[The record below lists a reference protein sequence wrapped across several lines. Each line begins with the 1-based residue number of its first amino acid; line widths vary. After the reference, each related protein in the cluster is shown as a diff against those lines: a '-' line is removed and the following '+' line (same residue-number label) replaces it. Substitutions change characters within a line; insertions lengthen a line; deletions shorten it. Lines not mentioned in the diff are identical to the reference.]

1 MNRDRSQLSRMKES
15 LIRENENLMKIIT
28 SLEKEME
35 ESVERSRKETE
46 GLNKILHL
54 AWPQIQSAIKRK
66 SMQGYCTGS
75 TMSDLQ
81 PQTSDLSTQTE
92 NYSTDSAS
100 LTSLYIEGLNEQLSH
115 MQTEISDILNSAQ
128 LYSLQKDETVAEIQS
143 LSSEYADIL
152 YQYQAAMSESA
163 AKRLRFA
170 QLERET
176 NLIIKYKESDGGYL
190 AEI

>member
-1 MNRDRSQLSRMKES
+1 MNKDRSQLIRTKET

-28 SLEKEME
+28 SLEKEMQ
-35 ESVERSRKETE
+35 ESVERSRTETE

-66 SMQGYCTGS
+66 NMQGYCTGS

-92 NYSTDSAS
+92 NYSTDSTS

-115 MQTEISDILNSAQ
+115 IQTEIFDILNSAQ
-128 LYSLQKDETVAEIQS
+128 LYSLQKDETLAEIQS
-143 LSSEYADIL
+143 LSSEYAEIL
-152 YQYQAAMSESA
+152 YQYQAALSRSGA
-163 AKRLRFA
+163 RRLRFA
-170 QLERET
+170 ELERET
-176 NLIIKYKESDGGYL
+176 SLIMKYKESDGGYF

>member
-1 MNRDRSQLSRMKES
+1 MNKDRSQLIRAKES
-15 LIRENENLMKIIT
+15 LIRENQNLMNIIT
-28 SLEKEME
+28 SLEKEMQ

-54 AWPQIQSAIKRK
+54 AWPQIQSTIKRK

-115 MQTEISDILNSAQ
+115 IQTQISDVLNSAQ
-128 LYSLQKDETVAEIQS
+128 LYSLQKDEAVAEIQN
-143 LSSEYADIL
+143 LSSEYAEIL
-152 YQYQAAMSESA
+152 YEYQAAVSESA
-163 AKRLRFA
+163 AKRMKYA

>member
-1 MNRDRSQLSRMKES
+1 MNKDRSQLSKIKES
-15 LIRENENLMKIIT
+15 LLRENENLMKIIT
-28 SLEKEME
+28 NLEKEMQ

-81 PQTSDLSTQTE
+81 SLTSDLSTQTE

-115 MQTEISDILNSAQ
+115 IQTEISDILHSAQ
-128 LYSLQKDETVAEIQS
+128 LYSLQKEETVAEIQS
-143 LSSEYADIL
+143 LSSEHSEIL
-152 YQYQAAMSESA
+152 YQYQAALSESA

-190 AEI
+190 SEI